1 MTLKCPNCGYDN
13 ESGAASCRMCQ
24 FAFIREQLNTS
35 TSQAVNTSSGPEQAV
50 VSSLGQE
57 FYEGIY
63 KLRFLI
69 LILVLVVFCLYF
81 IIVG

>member
-24 FAFIREQLNTS
+24 FAFIKEQLNTS
-35 TSQAVNTSSGPEQAV
+35 APQAISSLSGVEQAV
-50 VSSLGQE
+50 ASSSGQE
-57 FYEGIY
+57 FYEGVY

-69 LILVLVVFCLYF
+69 LILVLTVFCLYF

>member
-1 MTLKCPNCGYDN
+1 MTLKCPNCGHDN
-13 ESGAASCRMCQ
+13 ESGAASCRVCQ
-24 FAFIREQLNTS
+24 FAFIKEQLSNPVP
-35 TSQAVNTSSGPEQAV
+35 QAIKSPSDIEPV
-50 VSSLGQE
+50 VISYQGQE
-57 FYEGIY
+57 FYEGVY